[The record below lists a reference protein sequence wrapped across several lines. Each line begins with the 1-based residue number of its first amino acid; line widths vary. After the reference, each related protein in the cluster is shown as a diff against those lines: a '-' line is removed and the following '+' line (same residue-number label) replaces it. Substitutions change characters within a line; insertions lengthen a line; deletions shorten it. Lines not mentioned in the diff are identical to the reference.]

1 MKGRIIG
8 ALWIIA
14 ALLLCYFCFDGVL
27 MNFLIGFCLLMGLA
41 EIVAVTDYQNW
52 RMKPDACP
60 PRKAW
65 VLESCVLILA
75 IIACFYLTP
84 QEFAVVILTSALS
97 DLGAFTIGKLF
108 GKHHIDSIRKIS
120 PNKTFEGYI
129 GGAFA
134 QWLTLLFC
142 PIFGFTVA
150 TPQLLIYV
158 FVSGFVAEMGDLL
171 GSATKR
177 QLGMKDS
184 AEALETFSPGFR
196 ILEWPIRG
204 HGGYLDRIDSLS
216 LCIVVF
222 AIIKVLASL
231 A

>member
-27 MNFLIGFCLLMGLA
+27 MNFLMGYCALMATA
-41 EIVAVTDYQNW
+41 EIISVTDYQNW

-65 VLESCVLILA
+65 ILEIFVMMITVT
-75 IIACFYLTP
+75 ACFYLKP
-84 QEFAVVILTSALS
+84 NEFIIIIIASTLS
-97 DLGAFTIGKLF
+97 DTGAFTIGKLF
-108 GKHHIDSIRKIS
+108 GKHYVDGVRKIS
-120 PNKTFEGYI
+120 PNKTLEGFI
-129 GGAFA
+129 GGAIA
-134 QWLTLLFC
+134 PLLTFLFC
-142 PIFGFTVA
+142 PWFGFPVA
-150 TPQLLIYV
+150 TPHLLIFV
-158 FVSGFVAEMGDLL
+158 FVSGFIAEMGDLL

-184 AEALETFSPGFR
+184 AEVLETYSPGFR
-196 ILEWPIRG
+196 LLEWPIRG

-216 LCIVVF
+216 LCIAVY
-222 AIIKVLASL
+222 AITKLLASL

>member
-14 ALLLCYFCFDGVL
+14 ALAFCYLCFDGVL
-27 MNFLIGFCLLMGLA
+27 MSFLMGYCALMAMA
-41 EIVAVTDYQNW
+41 EIVSVTDYQSW

-60 PRKAW
+60 PRRAW
-65 VLESCVLILA
+65 MLEMMVMMVVVV
-75 IIACFYLTP
+75 ACFFLKP
-84 QEFAVVILTSALS
+84 QEFAIIIIASTLS
-97 DLGAFTIGKLF
+97 DTGAFTIGKLF
-108 GKHHIDSIRKIS
+108 GKHHVDSVRKIS
-120 PNKTFEGYI
+120 PNKTLEGFI
-129 GGAFA
+129 GGAVA
-134 QWLTLLFC
+134 PLLTFLFC
-142 PIFGFTVA
+142 PLFGFLYA
-150 TPQLLIYV
+150 TPQLLIFV

-184 AEALETFSPGFR
+184 AEVIETYSVGFR

-216 LCIVVF
+216 LCITVF
-222 AIIKVLASL
+222 AIIKALASL